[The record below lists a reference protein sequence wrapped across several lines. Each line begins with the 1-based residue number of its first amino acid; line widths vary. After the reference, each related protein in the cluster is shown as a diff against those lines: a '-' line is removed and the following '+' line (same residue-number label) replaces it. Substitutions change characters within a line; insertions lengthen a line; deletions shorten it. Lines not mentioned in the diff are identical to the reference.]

1 MSHFRLAVWTHRSQ
15 LLYLYCTSVSLLHWI
30 ATWYIHV
37 SFKNVIQSDK
47 QHSNNWK
54 HLNIRAA
61 TAALQAC
68 LCFKNQSPK
77 LQSITPILNDL
88 PISSNKL
95 LTNSFITYCF
105 HALLLSKVRFFPR
118 YFYCTFQKWTT
129 KLYIFF
135 FRISWLRF
143 TLGQIFKSSLS
154 YCNTYECCF
163 SFYPIITYIWTLIQ
177 TLILKFYK

>member
-15 LLYLYCTSVSLLHWI
+15 LLYLYCKSVSLLHWI

-47 QHSNNWK
+47 QYSNDWK

-77 LQSITPILNDL
+77 LQSITPILNDI

-95 LTNSFITYCF
+95 LTNSLPPIAFTLFYFPRFVFFPDIFIVRSKNELLNCIFSSSEF
-105 HALLLSKVRFFPR
+105 HGFVLLLV
-118 YFYCTFQKWTT
+118 
-129 KLYIFF
+129 
-135 FRISWLRF
+135 
-143 TLGQIFKSSLS
+143 
-154 YCNTYECCF
+154 
-163 SFYPIITYIWTLIQ
+163 
-177 TLILKFYK
+177 KFLNQV